1 MALGVVV
8 VALGPRRPLMD
19 VCSATKLRTGTTC
32 ACGLSVWRAEPLPSF
47 VMAFRENELVGTKL
61 PRQMDLHDAITLA
74 LLIRSD
80 PNQLPSYTF
89 GTLVPVAFQC
99 SAEDAVIL
107 CDGF

>member
-1 MALGVVV
+1 M
-8 VALGPRRPLMD
+8 
-19 VCSATKLRTGTTC
+19 
-32 ACGLSVWRAEPLPSF
+32 WRAEPLPSF

-107 CDGF
+107 CDGFFRERRSYCQFTRETRTAQVGLHSV

>member
-1 MALGVVV
+1 
-8 VALGPRRPLMD
+8 
-19 VCSATKLRTGTTC
+19 
-32 ACGLSVWRAEPLPSF
+32 
-47 VMAFRENELVGTKL
+47 
-61 PRQMDLHDAITLA
+61 MDLYDAITLA

-107 CDGF
+107 CDGFFNK

>member
-1 MALGVVV
+1 MARGAAAILCDGFSGERVGRYQT
-8 VALGPRRPLMD
+8 AY
-19 VCSATKLRTGTTC
+19 
-32 ACGLSVWRAEPLPSF
+32 GLW
-47 VMAFRENELVGTKL
+47 
-61 PRQMDLHDAITLA
+61 QMDLYDAITLA

-107 CDGF
+107 CDGFFRERRSYCQFTRETRTAQVSLHSV

>member
-1 MALGVVV
+1 MARGADAILCDGFS
-8 VALGPRRPLMD
+8 GER
-19 VCSATKLRTGTTC
+19 
-32 ACGLSVWRAEPLPSF
+32 
-47 VMAFRENELVGTKL
+47 VGGYQTAYCL
-61 PRQMDLHDAITLA
+61 YDAITLA

-107 CDGF
+107 CDGFFRERRSYCQFTRETRTAQVGLHSV